1 MAQPCN
7 ARHAS
12 RSEWRA
18 LRERSL
24 LKKLLAEA
32 SVDES
37 DVLSEIDGALTRQDK
52 TVSERLERLGAM
64 EAAMQE
70 ARLAFAADVR
80 AITER
85 VMCARDMCLLEAAA
99 SRGHDGL
106 HGLRLIGQLNPPWM
120 VWEELAAAHGAR
132 EAFKRLAAALEQ
144 TRVARSHALAQ
155 TLASEVSARRGRHGG
170 QRPARMLA
178 RADVGAVLTA
188 RMVAHLRAGGWL
200 DVPPGAPFLLS
211 PAAMREVERDLRAHV
226 SVSGAESTSS
236 CNQRARTAAVPL
248 LGEGFA
254 LSAPTRRLLALLAA
268 LPAEIEHHGWPRP
281 LQLPP
286 LVQLGLYSGS
296 SGACY
301 SRHLDRNAWEKHN
314 RREITILLYVNTE
327 WDAASGGCLRLHP
340 SAANAATSA
349 PVGVASVDVA
359 PLAGRLV
366 LFPSA
371 TQYHEVLPCT
381 GCAERLALT
390 LWVEFGDD
398 AARSGEAGERQ
409 PTGAERGW

>member
-1 MAQPCN
+1 MAKLFN
-7 ARHAS
+7 SRHSS

-24 LKKLLAEA
+24 LKKLLAAA
-32 SVDES
+32 SVEES
-37 DVLSEIDGALTRQDK
+37 AVLSEIDGALTRQDK

-106 HGLRLIGQLNPPWM
+106 HGLRLLGELNPPWM
-120 VWEELAAAHGAR
+120 VWEELAAADGAR

-170 QRPARMLA
+170 QRPPRMLA
-178 RADVGAVLTA
+178 HADVGAVLTA
-188 RMVAHLRAGGWL
+188 RDVAHLRAGGWL

-268 LPAEIEHHGWPRP
+268 LPAEIERHGWPRP

-286 LVQLGLYSGS
+286 LVQLGLYTGS
-296 SGACY
+296 SGARY

-327 WDAASGGCLRLHP
+327 WDAATQGGCLRLHP
-340 SAANAATSA
+340 NAANAAHAAHAANAATSA
-349 PVGVASVDVA
+349 PVGVAPVDLA

-398 AARSGEAGERQ
+398 AARSGE
-409 PTGAERGW
+409 T